1 MSGLPRVSVVIVS
14 YQVKDLLRDCLES
27 LRGQDGVEVE
37 TFVVDNASRDGSA
50 TMVATEFPE
59 VRLIANAD
67 NRGFARANNQA
78 LAMATGEV
86 LLLLN
91 PDTVMPRGG
100 LASLVAVFA
109 RHPRAGCAGLALR
122 NPDGSPQRS
131 CHAYPGLLNMLLE
144 ATALHRVALRLGVG
158 TPYQAPVPRTGEGP
172 VDWVGGA
179 CMALSRAAYT
189 AVGGLDET
197 SFMYGEEMDWSW
209 RARRLGFTTVSSSSA
224 VVLHHGEASGAGRRG
239 ELYVHN
245 AISRDRFLRRWRG
258 AWRANLAR
266 EITTL
271 GALLRLAY
279 WIPRAALERRR
290 GGASTR
296 TKDQLERFRAIVAWR
311 RGASA

>member
-1 MSGLPRVSVVIVS
+1 MSARPVVSVVIVS
-14 YQVKDLLRDCLES
+14 YQVRDLLRACLKSVDAQE
-27 LRGQDGVEVE
+27 GVETE
-37 TFVVDNASRDGSA
+37 TFVVDNASRDDSA
-50 TMVATEFPE
+50 GMVAREFPH

-78 LAMATGEV
+78 LALARGGV

-91 PDTVMPRGG
+91 PDTELPPGA
-100 LASLVAVFA
+100 LAALAAVFA
-109 RHPRAGCAGLALR
+109 RHPRAGAVGLALR
-122 NPDGSPQRS
+122 NPDGSPQRA
-131 CHAYPGLLNMLLE
+131 CHAFPGLLNMLIE
-144 ATALHRVALRLGVG
+144 ATALHGPALRLGIG
-158 TPYQAPVPRTGEGP
+158 TPYQAPVPRGGEGP

-179 CMALSRAAYT
+179 CMALSRAAYGE
-189 AVGGLDET
+189 VGGLDEA

-209 RARRLGFTTVSSSSA
+209 RARQRGFATVFSSAA

-245 AISRDRFLRRWRG
+245 AISRDRFLRRYRG

-279 WIPRAALERRR
+279 WEPRAALERAR
-290 GGASTR
+290 GGLGER
-296 TKDQLERFRAIVAWR
+296 TSDRLERFRAILAWR
-311 RGASA
+311 AGRTA

>member
-1 MSGLPRVSVVIVS
+1 VSSPNRVSVVIVS
-14 YQVKDLLRDCLES
+14 YQVRDLLRACLASVEA
-27 LRGQDGVEVE
+27 QAGVGTE

-50 TMVATEFPE
+50 EMVAREFPR

-78 LAMATGEV
+78 LALATGDV

-91 PDTVMPRGG
+91 PDTELPPGG
-100 LASLVAVFA
+100 LEALAGVFA
-109 RHPRAGCAGLALR
+109 RHPRAGAVGLALR
-122 NPDGSPQRS
+122 NPDGSPQRA
-131 CHAYPGLLNMLLE
+131 CHSFPGLLNMLIE
-144 ATALHRVALRLGVG
+144 ATALHRLALRAGIG
-158 TPYQAPVPRTGEGP
+158 TPYQAPVPAGGEGV

-179 CMALSRAAYT
+179 CMALSREAYS
-189 AVGGLDET
+189 AVGGLDES

-209 RARRLGFTTVSSSSA
+209 RARRLGFPTVFSSAA

-245 AISRDRFLRRWRG
+245 AVSRDRFLRRYRG

-271 GALLRLAY
+271 GALLRLA
-279 WIPRAALERRR
+279 WWEPRAALERRR
-290 GGASTR
+290 GGLRERTR
-296 TKDQLERFRAIVAWR
+296 DRLERFRAVVAWR
-311 RGASA
+311 RGRA